1 MSKSKTSPAKKNTG
15 KNRLMQIVVVIV
27 LIVFAFYFIL
37 SSILNS
43 SDGPVNK
50 NLENAMTDK
59 TTYTFV
65 KEGELAFT
73 KPGGK
78 AISEIDIE
86 IADNNDQRAMGLMF
100 RTEMK
105 DDQGMLFIF
114 PYETE
119 QSFWMKNTVLSLDII
134 FVNANFEIV
143 KIHHNTTPFSEQSY
157 SSEKPAQ
164 YVVEVNAGY
173 SNKLGLTEGDKI
185 FFRRN

>member
-15 KNRLMQIVVVIV
+15 KNKLTQLIVIIV
-27 LIVFAFYFIL
+27 LVVFVFYFIL

-43 SDGPVNK
+43 GDTPISED
-50 NLENAMTDK
+50 LDNAMTNK

-73 KPGGK
+73 KPGGE

-105 DDQGMLFIF
+105 EDQGMLFIF

-143 KIHHNTTPFSEQSY
+143 KIHHNTTPFSELSY
-157 SSEKPAQ
+157 PSEKPAQ

-173 SNKLGLTEGDKI
+173 SNKLGLKEGDKI

>member
-50 NLENAMTDK
+50 KLENALTDK

-86 IADNNDQRAMGLMF
+86 IADNNDQRAM
-100 RTEMK
+100 
-105 DDQGMLFIF
+105 D
-114 PYETE
+114 
-119 QSFWMKNTVLSLDII
+119 
-134 FVNANFEIV
+134 
-143 KIHHNTTPFSEQSY
+143 
-157 SSEKPAQ
+157 
-164 YVVEVNAGY
+164 
-173 SNKLGLTEGDKI
+173 
-185 FFRRN
+185 